1 MVTFKL
7 LILTNFTMK
16 KVFLALM
23 CFSLF
28 ACEAIEDAVE
38 NALEESIEIEE
49 TVSEDLE
56 IPILEQGENILDV
69 ITIDLTDVNSIIED
83 YTSDNY
89 SIDELEIE
97 DLVLSIQDADQTFD
111 FLDSFEVSI
120 ASGDLAGTV
129 IASLD
134 NIPEGATSLNAEIT
148 DNLID
153 LIEILDNNE
162 VDLEVSLQTNSSTD
176 QIIDVEIITDFLV
189 GLDIDL

>member
-1 MVTFKL
+1 
-7 LILTNFTMK
+7 MK
-16 KVFLALM
+16 KVFLALV